1 VRTSG
6 HLGHTGRVQSF
17 DDDSLRAAMRD
28 YLSLSDRLAVAAS
41 DGEAAR
47 DLVDL
52 AESKAVAAM
61 VLRKR
66 LVDLGW
72 TAPVA
77 QRTTT

>member
-1 VRTSG
+1 M
-6 HLGHTGRVQSF
+6 QSF
-17 DDDSLRAAMRD
+17 DDDSVRAAMRD
-28 YLSLSDRLAVAAS
+28 YLSLSDRLATAS
-41 DGEAAR
+41 AEGQPAR

-72 TAPVA
+72 SAPVA
-77 QRTTT
+77 QRTST

>member
-1 VRTSG
+1 M
-6 HLGHTGRVQSF
+6 QSF

-28 YLSLSDRLAVAAS
+28 YLSLSDRLATAS
-41 DGEAAR
+41 SEGQSAR

-72 TAPVA
+72 SAPVV
-77 QRTTT
+77 QRTST